1 MSVVEFGWIASPRNE
16 ETMRRKFVLGFL
28 ILCAAFFALTG
39 GSSLNAPANFADR
52 LGYSLVTRDGF
63 NEIRAQYGGFFLAA
77 CIANLLAIFR
87 RVPRRAA
94 LLVDSTVFG
103 GLIAGRLMSLG
114 FDGGPGAYGPF
125 IRALYFIDAT
135 GFLLSI
141 AALLNERPPLRQ
153 Q

>member
-1 MSVVEFGWIASPRNE
+1 
-16 ETMRRKFVLGFL
+16 MRRNFVLGFL
-28 ILCAAFFALTG
+28 ILCAVFFALTG
-39 GSSLNAPANFADR
+39 ASSLSAPARFADH
-52 LGYSLVTRDGF
+52 LGYSLIDGDGF

-87 RVPRRAA
+87 KVPRRAA

-114 FDGGPGAYGPF
+114 FDRGEGAYGPF
-125 IRALYFIDAT
+125 IHALYFIDAT

-141 AALLNERPPLRQ
+141 AALLIDRPSLRQ

>member
-1 MSVVEFGWIASPRNE
+1 
-16 ETMRRKFVLGFL
+16 MRRNFVLGFL

-39 GSSLNAPANFADR
+39 GSSLSAPAKFADR
-52 LGYSLVTRDGF
+52 LGYSLIALDGF

-87 RVPRRAA
+87 IVPRSAA
-94 LLVDSTVFG
+94 LFVDSTVFG

-114 FDGGPGAYGPF
+114 FDGGPGAFGPV
-125 IRALYFIDAT
+125 IHALYFIDAA

-141 AALLNERPPLRQ
+141 AALLNERKSLRQ
-153 Q
+153 E

>member
-1 MSVVEFGWIASPRNE
+1 MGKLTRHNLI
-16 ETMRRKFVLGFL
+16 LGFL
-28 ILCAAFFALTG
+28 ILCAIFFAFTS
-39 GSSLNAPANFADR
+39 GSSLSAPAKFADR
-52 LGYSLVTRDGF
+52 LGYSLITRDGF

-77 CIANLLAIFR
+77 CVANLLAIFH
-87 RVPRRAA
+87 RVPPRAA

-103 GLIAGRLMSLG
+103 GLIVGRLISLG

-125 IRALYFIDAT
+125 IHALYFIDAT

-141 AALLNERPPLRQ
+141 AALFNDRPSLRQ